1 MTNYETVSALATTAH
16 QKSEFTCDRH
26 LRNVRVQ
33 VERKRL
39 TLDLKENLSGMFLRI
54 TEEVTTGHRNSI
66 VIPATGLELFRDTL
80 NEVIRFGKSLDGSR
94 AINAR
99 TAHRLPFGGVS

>member
-66 VIPATGLELFRDTL
+66 VIPATGLEQFRDAL
-80 NEVIRFGKSLDGSR
+80 NEVITFSKSLVGSGTVPSLGRPR
-94 AINAR
+94 AETPMA
-99 TAHRLPFGGVS
+99 